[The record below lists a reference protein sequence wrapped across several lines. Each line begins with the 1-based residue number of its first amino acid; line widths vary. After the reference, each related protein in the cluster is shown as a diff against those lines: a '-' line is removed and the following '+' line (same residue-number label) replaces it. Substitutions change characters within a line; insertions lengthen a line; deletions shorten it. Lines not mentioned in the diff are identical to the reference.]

1 MTENQEKA
9 LELAD
14 ANSDL
19 IQRLRRT
26 PMPLADIIP
35 HIQAMGDELRLLHAE
50 AEEFNHEISIERMA
64 REALQKDIEELKT
77 VMIAA
82 AEEIHEHWE
91 AHCDAEGYGPAN
103 LMRRLEQGIPSE
115 YGYTAGAFA
124 TLKSCVLEAQNAA
137 IDLSG
142 ALTTSGNVNKGLLEE
157 IERLNK
163 AIKYEQHRADRIGTH
178 GPGCEMWGPQH
189 YECSIRKLKE
199 QQDSMERVLKARDR
213 YGWSVEADVEIEA
226 MRDQLDK
233 KS

>member
-1 MTENQEKA
+1 
-9 LELAD
+9 
-14 ANSDL
+14 
-19 IQRLRRT
+19 
-26 PMPLADIIP
+26 MPLADIIP

-124 TLKSCVLEAQNAA
+124 TLKACVLEAQNAA

>member
-1 MTENQEKA
+1 MR
-9 LELAD
+9 LAD
-14 ANSDL
+14 L
-19 IQRLRRT
+19 
-26 PMPLADIIP
+26 IP
-35 HIQAMGDELRLLHAE
+35 HIQAMGDELRRMHAE
-50 AEEFNHEISIERMA
+50 AAEFNHAMSVERMA
-64 REALQKDIEELKT
+64 REDLQKEITGLKT

-91 AHCDAEGYGPAN
+91 AHCDADGYGPAN

-124 TLKSCVLEAQNAA
+124 TLKACVLESQNAA
-137 IDLSG
+137 IELSG

-189 YECSIRKLKE
+189 YECAIRKLKE
-199 QQDSMERVLKARDR
+199 QQDSMERVLKARGR

-226 MRDQLDK
+226 MRDQIDK